1 MHYNQ
6 FNQAFPQTQAGFNQ
20 QRQHPLQHPLQQ
32 QQPVLLMQPNTA
44 AYYGYGNMA
53 STSAENGNGHH
64 STGCMDTFFGHKNK
78 TKSTIAFA
86 VWSLLLVI
94 LLSNIIM
101 AAAQDKK
108 DCADITAYP
117 DCDVYD
123 VSKPSTA
130 QKEACEECEGCLD
143 HEFGKALFG
152 TYMSSLGITSYIL
165 FFISTV
171 VFVWF
176 RFIDESSHI

>member
-86 VWSLLLVI
+86 IWSLLLVI

-101 AAAQDKK
+101 AVAQDKT
-108 DCADITAYP
+108 DCADVPAYP
-117 DCDVYD
+117 DCDVCD
-123 VSKPSTA
+123 VSNPTKV
-130 QKEACEECEGCLD
+130 QEEACEKCEGCLD

-152 TYMSSLGITSYIL
+152 TYMSSLGIVSYVL
-165 FFISTV
+165 FFISTA

-176 RFIDESSHI
+176 RFISETQPN